1 LPLLPCTL
9 SAPHAPL
16 LQADE
21 FSYLD
26 ANTQQTQGTAG
37 AGTGGDGY
45 DFLDFNTQATQSEY
59 GASQG
64 AVGGFDGASQGYG
77 AGIDDLSQGGGTQ
90 ANVYDEDA
98 RGGGGGLGA
107 DEQLAGQFA
116 DGLALADD
124 PADTGAPL
132 GAGGADGQGVL
143 GGALQLEDE
152 ALAFDE
158 NGEELE
164 AGVLPPWAC
173 SFCGICDPTCVVKC
187 VEDGKWF
194 CNATGGTSG
203 SHIVHHLVRGGY
215 KQVKPSQLHNNN
227 DTRQQQLHTIPGRSH
242 RGEMV

>member
-1 LPLLPCTL
+1 MAQEPQRVGHLKLLPE
-9 SAPHAPL
+9 HVL
-16 LQADE
+16 LQ
-21 FSYLD
+21 
-26 ANTQQTQGTAG
+26 
-37 AGTGGDGY
+37 
-45 DFLDFNTQATQSEY
+45 
-59 GASQG
+59 
-64 AVGGFDGASQGYG
+64 
-77 AGIDDLSQGGGTQ
+77 QGGGTQ

-173 SFCGICDPTCVVKC
+173 SFCGICDPNHTPNDHRTTTARTIFVVNAFRSAPKSRAASSADRPDSRRPRARTLALL
-187 VEDGKWF
+187 E
-194 CNATGGTSG
+194 CNWAVLET
-203 SHIVHHLVRGGY
+203 R
-215 KQVKPSQLHNNN
+215 PQLSFK
-227 DTRQQQLHTIPGRSH
+227 GRWW
-242 RGEMV
+242 